1 MSSASHSSTP
11 ILAEGLGKCYQ
22 LGQDGGTTGL
32 LGERLE
38 AILRKPARVLARTP
52 GSDDV
57 RSGARES
64 FWALRDASFE
74 IRPGE
79 AVGLVG
85 RNGAGKTTLL
95 KLISRIA
102 RPTEGTVTTRGR
114 LSTLLEVGTGFHPE
128 LTGRENVFLNGSILG
143 MRRREIHSKFEE
155 ILEFSGIG
163 RFIETPVKRYSSG
176 MFVRL
181 AFAVAACLDTDI
193 MLIDEVLAVG
203 DGEFQKKC
211 LGAMREVA
219 GQGRTVV
226 FVSHN
231 LNAVQR
237 LCSRAFLIEGGSI
250 VRDGRPSLVVAEY
263 LDRVGL
269 EQSGGIAAIPDDAP
283 RFGTAEVKMRHVM
296 MSDSKG
302 HPAASTYLGD
312 PLVFDITFEVLRR
325 VESAAF
331 ELGICSVE
339 GDRICTVQS
348 IDRERPTTLLEPG
361 IYTIRTKVDLT
372 LLPGE
377 YTVDVGVHTIAGITI
392 DWVERL
398 LRFTALNESSTGS
411 DHYRWPAVRGYV
423 RPESEWSPLLRAD
436 APAAPPVTILPPQS
450 GRSVLPRA

>member
-1 MSSASHSSTP
+1 MPSIPHPQPA
-11 ILAEGLGKCYQ
+11 IAAQGLGKRYL
-22 LGQDGGTTGL
+22 LGQDGGSTGL

-38 AILRKPARVLARTP
+38 SVVRMPLRTLRGQRPESNRP
-52 GSDDV
+52 
-57 RSGARES
+57 ARES
-64 FWALRDASFE
+64 FWALRDVSFE

-102 RPTEGTVTTRGR
+102 RPTEGRVTTRGK

-143 MRRREIHSKFEE
+143 MRRREIETKFDE
-155 ILEFSGIG
+155 ILAFSGIG

-181 AFAVAACLDTDI
+181 AFAVAACLDADI
-193 MLIDEVLAVG
+193 LLIDEVLAVG
-203 DGEFQKKC
+203 DGEFQRKC

-219 GQGRTVV
+219 GQGRAVV

-237 LCSRAFLIEGGSI
+237 LCTRAFLIEEGRI
-250 VRDGRPSLVVAEY
+250 LRDGRPSPIVSEY

-269 EQSGGIAAIPDDAP
+269 EQSSGLAVIPDEAP
-283 RFGTAEVKMRHVM
+283 RFGTAEVRIRRLLMA
-296 MSDSKG
+296 DSEG
-302 HPAASTYLGD
+302 RPAASTYLGE
-312 PLVFDITFEVLRR
+312 PLVFEITFEVLRK
-325 VESAAF
+325 VQAATF
-331 ELGICSVE
+331 EIGISNAE
-339 GDRICTVQS
+339 GDRICTVQT
-348 IDRERPTTLLEPG
+348 IDRERPAVALGPGVHTIRATIDTTLLPN
-361 IYTIRTKVDLT
+361 
-372 LLPGE
+372 E

-398 LRFTALNESSTGS
+398 LRFTALNESLSGR
-411 DHYRWPAVRGYV
+411 DNYRWPAVRGYV
-423 RPESEWSPLLRAD
+423 RPESDWGPVVPSRDPTD
-436 APAAPPVTILPPQS
+436 ASAGAPRLPEP
-450 GRSVLPRA
+450 RSVVPRG

>member
-1 MSSASHSSTP
+1 MPSIIQPQPA
-11 ILAEGLGKCYQ
+11 IAAQGLGKRYL
-22 LGQDGGTTGL
+22 LGQDGGSTGL

-38 AILRKPARVLARTP
+38 SVVRAPLRILKGQRPESNRP
-52 GSDDV
+52 
-57 RSGARES
+57 ARES
-64 FWALRDASFE
+64 FWALRDVSFE

-102 RPTEGTVTTRGR
+102 RPTEGRVTTRGK

-143 MRRREIHSKFEE
+143 MRRREIETKFDE
-155 ILEFSGIG
+155 ILAFSGIG

-181 AFAVAACLDTDI
+181 AFAVAACLDADI

-219 GQGRTVV
+219 GQGRAVV

-237 LCSRAFLIEGGSI
+237 LCTRAFLIEEGRI
-250 VRDGRPSLVVAEY
+250 LRDGRPSSIVSEY

-269 EQSGGIAAIPDDAP
+269 EV
-283 RFGTAEVKMRHVM
+283 RFRRLLMADPEGR
-296 MSDSKG
+296 
-302 HPAASTYLGD
+302 PAASTYLGE
-312 PLVFDITFEVLRR
+312 PLVFEITFEVLHK
-325 VESAAF
+325 VHAATF
-331 ELGICSVE
+331 EIGISNAE
-339 GDRICTVQS
+339 GDRICTVQT
-348 IDRERPTTLLEPG
+348 IDRERPAVALDPGVHTIRATIDTTLLPN
-361 IYTIRTKVDLT
+361 
-372 LLPGE
+372 E

-392 DWVERL
+392 DWVERV
-398 LRFTALNESSTGS
+398 LRFTALNESLSGG
-411 DHYRWPAVRGYV
+411 DNYRWPVVRGYV
-423 RPESEWSPLLRAD
+423 RPESDWGPV
-436 APAAPPVTILPPQS
+436 APSRDPAGASFGAPRLPEP
-450 GRSVLPRA
+450 RSVAPRG